1 MRIGENDSNSAV
13 SAVLVATNHP
23 RKAESPIA
31 PSQGSDSIAPP
42 SQLLAGEA
50 EHLIDFNTA
59 TRQELADWLN
69 QQVRSGRMTLKESGS
84 FLAMT
89 LKYSHA
95 TGHHVDMASDHTR
108 VDFMERAR
116 DGIDG
121 ALSRFDY
128 EGAERW
134 RHALAVMRH
143 HQTATAGVD
152 LLA

>member
-1 MRIGENDSNSAV
+1 MRIGESGSNSAV
-13 SAVLVATNHP
+13 NAVLVATTHP
-23 RKAESPIA
+23 RKAESPTA

-42 SQLLAGEA
+42 FRLGGEA
-50 EHLIDFNTA
+50 EHSIDFNNA

-69 QQVRSGRMTLKESGS
+69 EQVRSGRMTLKESGS

-116 DGIDG
+116 AGIDG